1 MSQQPLTRAQVAAM
15 SDEERLEAAMKAS
28 KGLTRA
34 QVAAMSDEERLA
46 AAMRAS
52 MSGKA
57 TTTTSL

>member
-1 MSQQPLTRAQVAAM
+1 M